1 MIVGVEI
8 VQLKQF
14 PDERGR
20 VMHMLRRTDPHFVN
34 FGEIYFST
42 CNPGYVKAWM
52 HHKKNTS
59 NYAVVSGMA
68 KIVLHDLRDDS
79 KTKGETQEIYAGEH
93 NHVLVKIPPGV
104 AHGFK
109 AVGVK
114 EAIIANCTTEPY
126 DANDNFKISTTDN
139 TISYAW

>member
-1 MIVGVEI
+1 MISGVEI

-20 VMHMLRRTDPHFVN
+20 VMHMLRRTDAHFEN

-42 CNPGYVKAWM
+42 CNPGFVKAWM
-52 HHKKNTS
+52 YHKKNTS

-79 KTKGETQEIYAGEH
+79 KTKGETLEIFAGEL

-109 AVGVK
+109 AVGTK
-114 EAIIANCTTEPY
+114 EAIVANCTTEPY
-126 DANDNFKISTTDN
+126 NPEDNFKIPAGDG
-139 TISYAW
+139 TINYNW